1 MNYSKELINSLVP
14 DTGLSIADLEAK
26 FPKRDLGEA
35 SKVTRF
41 APSPTG
47 FMHIGGVLTGLVSER
62 IARQSNGVF
71 ILRIED
77 TDDKRKQEGAE
88 DLIVEGLSHFEIN
101 YDEGVLSSSNEKG
114 VYGPYR
120 QSDRKEIYATGIRD
134 LLTRGLAYPCF
145 CTEDD
150 LDAKRKIQEES
161 KVRTGYWGEWRTCR
175 NLSEQEVFEKLKS
188 GKEFVIRMRS
198 KGSHNNQSE
207 FKDILRGMIK
217 VTENDRDEIILK
229 RNGLPTYHF
238 AHVMDDRFMR
248 VTDVIRSDEWISS
261 LPTHL
266 ELFSFMG
273 FDIPRYAHISPIMK
287 MDGEGKRKLSKR
299 KDPEA
304 SVEFY
309 MQKGFSVEA
318 IIEYL
323 LNIANSSF
331 EPWRKE
337 NKDKNLKEFPF
348 EISKMSKSGALFDMK
363 KLEFVG
369 KEVLARYDTDKF
381 FELFI
386 RWAEK
391 YNKEVADIFNK
402 DISYSKK
409 IFGIER
415 GGEKS
420 RKDFASFDEVFH
432 LTKYFFPDLFDQEIE
447 NLISLDIFEDKK
459 EIAKEILLENIDKIA
474 DTSVSKDD
482 WILQM
487 REIASKYGFAPD
499 TKTFKEN
506 PDNFKGQFGD
516 FAMILRK
523 TITLRTNTPDLFS
536 IIETIGEEE
545 TKRRIKKQT
554 SLI

>member
-1 MNYSKELINSLVP
+1 MNYSKELIDSLVP

-26 FPKRDLGEA
+26 FPPRGLKEG

-47 FMHIGGVLTGLVSER
+47 FLHIGGILTGLVSER
-62 IARQSNGVF
+62 MAHQSNGVF

-88 DLIVEGLSHFEIN
+88 DLIVEGLSHFKIN
-101 YDEGVLSSSNEKG
+101 YDEGVLSSGKDMG
-114 VYGPYR
+114 DYGPYR
-120 QSDRKEIYATGIRD
+120 QSDRKEIYATGVRD
-134 LLTRGLAYPCF
+134 LLAKGLAYPCF
-145 CTEDD
+145 CTEDE

-161 KVRTGYWGEWRTCR
+161 KVRTGYWGQWRTCR
-175 NLSEQEVFEKLKS
+175 NLSEEEISEKIKS

-198 KGSHNNQSE
+198 KGSHENQSE
-207 FKDILRGMIK
+207 FKDMLRGMIK

-266 ELFSFMG
+266 ELFSFME
-273 FDIPRYAHISPIMK
+273 FDTPRYAHISPIMK

-318 IIEYL
+318 ITEYL

-337 NKDKNLKEFPF
+337 NKDKDLKEFPF

-381 FELFI
+381 FGLFI
-386 RWAEK
+386 EWAEK
-391 YNKEVADIFNK
+391 YNKEVATIFNG
-402 DISYSKK
+402 DTNYSKR
-409 IFGIER
+409 IFSIER

-420 RKDFASFDEVFH
+420 RKDFACFDDVFEM
-432 LTKYFFPDLFDQEIE
+432 TKYFFSDLFDEE
-447 NLISLDIFEDKK
+447 VDNLGSSEIFEDKK
-459 EIAKEILLENIDKIA
+459 DLVKNILTENMDQIANVDLG
-474 DTSVSKDD
+474 KDG
-482 WILQM
+482 WILEM
-487 REIASKYGFAPD
+487 REIASKYGFARD
-499 TKTFKEN
+499 AKSFKEN

-523 TITLRTNTPDLFS
+523 SLTLRANTPDLFL
-536 IIETIGEEE
+536 IIETIGVEE
-545 TKRRIKKQT
+545 TKRRIKKQI